1 MPLGE
6 EGPGLLYSHGINVY
20 AHHPATGFGKGEQ
33 IASLSTA
40 HFQHFIGDV
49 SDDFLY
55 VGDIIV
61 LAGLLLF
68 TKVAFPVGMSFLHV
82 LCSFLS
88 LIIHINR

>member
-6 EGPGLLYSHGINVY
+6 EGSGLFYSRGINVY

-61 LAGLLLF
+61 LAGL
-68 TKVAFPVGMSFLHV
+68 
-82 LCSFLS
+82 
-88 LIIHINR
+88 

>member
-20 AHHPATGFGKGEQ
+20 AHHHPATGFGKGKQ

-40 HFQHFIGDV
+40 PSNTIGDV

-61 LAGLLLF
+61 LAGL
-68 TKVAFPVGMSFLHV
+68 
-82 LCSFLS
+82 
-88 LIIHINR
+88 

>member
-6 EGPGLLYSHGINVY
+6 EGSGLFYSRGINVY

-61 LAGLLLF
+61 LAGLCTVHQSSFPGRYVVSACSLFLLEF
-68 TKVAFPVGMSFLHV
+68 D
-82 LCSFLS
+82 LS
-88 LIIHINR
+88 I